1 METGIIGKV
10 VDTYKI
16 TGVLG
21 KGGMGIVYKAKD
33 TTLDRDVALKM
44 MDAALA
50 RDESFLKRFQ
60 SEAKALAKLQNPNIV
75 SIFALRETDLGF
87 CIAMEFVEGNTLA
100 DRIREK
106 GAMPFENVFP
116 IFKQLLTALD
126 HAHEVGIIHRDI
138 KPSNVMLTKNNVV
151 KVTDF
156 GLAKIQQVSGATMT
170 LGTGGTLY
178 YMSPEQIRGLSNV
191 DHRGDIYSLGMT
203 LYETL
208 TGKVPFTDAETDFS
222 IRQTI
227 VEGKVPPPDKMNP
240 ALPRDLV
247 KVVMK
252 SIEKDP
258 EKRYQSAGAMLAA
271 LEQVYEKSKEKR
283 AATVGGES
291 VSRSSRK
298 SRLPI
303 ILGGLLL
310 VVIAIAVYLFSGS
323 PAPEISVTTQPARAE
338 VFLNGVSM
346 GMTPFEN
353 KRVGAGIAAVRITQ
367 SGYVAK
373 DTTLSLSNGQNLR
386 LAFSLMKEIPAVPK
400 SSEKL
405 SQTPVDQHV
414 SAETKQVETHLT
426 RTRQVTN
433 AEPVG
438 TLVLKVV
445 PDGDVTIDGGRAY
458 SHVNRAQRIEVAAG
472 EHTIQFQNPTLGS
485 ATRRVTVGKGK
496 TEEVTCY
503 FERYV
508 SIGVSG
514 DSNWGT
520 ILIDGKRAT
529 IEVNGENVL
538 ATAPQE
544 KLPLTAGKHTVLV
557 TREGFE
563 TIGGPREIDVRS
575 GFDADIVSRLVFDLK
590 KN

>member
-44 MDAALA
+44 MDTALA

-75 SIFALRETDLGF
+75 SIFTLRETELGF

-138 KPSNVMLTKNNVV
+138 KPSNVMLTPNNIV

-222 IRQTI
+222 IRQMV
-227 VEGKVPPPDKMNP
+227 VEGRVPPPDKMNP

-258 EKRYQSAGAMLAA
+258 AKRYQSAGAML
-271 LEQVYEKSKEKR
+271 
-283 AATVGGES
+283 
-291 VSRSSRK
+291 
-298 SRLPI
+298 
-303 ILGGLLL
+303 
-310 VVIAIAVYLFSGS
+310 
-323 PAPEISVTTQPARAE
+323 
-338 VFLNGVSM
+338 
-346 GMTPFEN
+346 
-353 KRVGAGIAAVRITQ
+353 
-367 SGYVAK
+367 
-373 DTTLSLSNGQNLR
+373 
-386 LAFSLMKEIPAVPK
+386 
-400 SSEKL
+400 
-405 SQTPVDQHV
+405 
-414 SAETKQVETHLT
+414 
-426 RTRQVTN
+426 
-433 AEPVG
+433 
-438 TLVLKVV
+438 
-445 PDGDVTIDGGRAY
+445 
-458 SHVNRAQRIEVAAG
+458 
-472 EHTIQFQNPTLGS
+472 
-485 ATRRVTVGKGK
+485 
-496 TEEVTCY
+496 
-503 FERYV
+503 
-508 SIGVSG
+508 
-514 DSNWGT
+514 
-520 ILIDGKRAT
+520 
-529 IEVNGENVL
+529 
-538 ATAPQE
+538 
-544 KLPLTAGKHTVLV
+544 
-557 TREGFE
+557 
-563 TIGGPREIDVRS
+563 
-575 GFDADIVSRLVFDLK
+575 
-590 KN
+590 

>member
-1 METGIIGKV
+1 METSIIGKV

-44 MDAALA
+44 MDTALA

-75 SIFALRETDLGF
+75 SIFALRETELGF

-106 GAMPFENVFP
+106 GAMPFEQVFP

-138 KPSNVMLTKNNVV
+138 KPSNVMLTSNNVV

-252 SIEKDP
+252 SIDKDP
-258 EKRYQSAGAMLAA
+258 GKRYQRAAAMLEA
-271 LEQVYEKSKEKR
+271 LEQANEKNTEKR
-283 AATVGGES
+283 AGTVSGEA
-291 VSRSSRK
+291 VPRSPGKNRQ
-298 SRLPI
+298 PFV
-303 ILGGLLL
+303 LGGLLL
-310 VVIAIAVYLFSGS
+310 LVIAVLVYFFTGSSGS
-323 PAPEISVTTQPARAE
+323 KISVSSRPAGAE
-338 VFLNGVSM
+338 VFLNGVSL
-346 GMTPFEN
+346 GVTPLEN
-353 KRVGAGIAAVRITQ
+353 KRVRSGITAVHVSQ
-367 SGYVAK
+367 SGYVTK
-373 DTTLSLSNGQNLR
+373 DTTLSVGDGQDLQLTFL
-386 LAFSLMKEIPAVPK
+386 LAKE
-400 SSEKL
+400 
-405 SQTPVDQHV
+405 TPIEPQPSGEAKHLDSH
-414 SAETKQVETHLT
+414 AGET
-426 RTRQVTN
+426 RPFAN
-433 AEPVG
+433 AGAVG

-445 PDGDVTIDGGRAY
+445 PDGDVTIDGGRRY
-458 SHVNRAQRIEVAAG
+458 SHVNRSQRIEVAAG
-472 EHTIQFQNPTLGS
+472 ERTIQFENAKLGS
-485 ATRRVTVGKGK
+485 ATRRMVVGRGK
-496 TEEVTCY
+496 TEELTCY
-503 FERYV
+503 FERYA

-520 ILIDGKRAT
+520 ILIDGKKAT
-529 IEVNGENVL
+529 IEVNGEKVL

-544 KLPLTAGKHTVLV
+544 RLPLTVGKHTVLV
-557 TREGFE
+557 TREGFV
-563 TIGGPREIDVRS
+563 TVGGPREIDVKS
-575 GFDADIVSRLVFDLK
+575 GFDADIISRLVFELK

>member
-44 MDAALA
+44 MDTALA

-75 SIFALRETDLGF
+75 SIFTLRETELGF

-138 KPSNVMLTKNNVV
+138 KPSNVMLTPNNIV

-222 IRQTI
+222 IRQMV
-227 VEGKVPPPDKMNP
+227 VEGRVPPPDKMNP

-258 EKRYQSAGAMLAA
+258 AKRYQSAGAMLEA
-271 LEQVYEKSKEKR
+271 LEQVYMKGKEKR
-283 AATVGGES
+283 ASTVGGES
-291 VSRSSRK
+291 VARSPKRSP
-298 SRLPI
+298 LPFV
-303 ILGGLLL
+303 LGGLLL
-310 VVIAIAVYLFSGS
+310 VAIAFVVYFFSGNS
-323 PAPEISVTTQPARAE
+323 GPKISVASQPAGAE

-346 GMTPFEN
+346 GVTPFEN
-353 KRVGAGIAAVRITQ
+353 KKIGSGITAVRIRQ
-367 SGYVAK
+367 SGYVTK
-373 DTTLSLSNGQNLR
+373 DTTLSIADGQNLQ
-386 LAFSLMKEIPAVPK
+386 LAFSLMKETPVEPPPSGK
-400 SSEKL
+400 SS
-405 SQTPVDQHV
+405 QTLVDQRE
-414 SAETKQVETHLT
+414 S
-426 RTRQVTN
+426 
-433 AEPVG
+433 
-438 TLVLKVV
+438 
-445 PDGDVTIDGGRAY
+445 
-458 SHVNRAQRIEVAAG
+458 G
-472 EHTIQFQNPTLGS
+472 EARH
-485 ATRRVTVGKGK
+485 
-496 TEEVTCY
+496 
-503 FERYV
+503 
-508 SIGVSG
+508 
-514 DSNWGT
+514 
-520 ILIDGKRAT
+520 
-529 IEVNGENVL
+529 
-538 ATAPQE
+538 
-544 KLPLTAGKHTVLV
+544 
-557 TREGFE
+557 
-563 TIGGPREIDVRS
+563 
-575 GFDADIVSRLVFDLK
+575 
-590 KN
+590 